1 MRSCLSPWAGSRI
14 GNITQVLASV
24 FKGEFFE
31 GPGIEPEPG
40 NPASDLVCRQESLGV
55 GMNRDATRK
64 LQAFYEKPVTT
75 PPPLVD
81 VEELSALKGELLVPA
96 INRVNL
102 ALALSGYSFSWR
114 DSLALHSK
122 DASAGTVAL
131 CEFNQAKSFKVQ
143 NPVELAV
150 VLLRNEAL
158 EQVREENRRDLGAEL
173 EAHPAVDDLTLRH
186 LTEVLLREKR
196 DGFPNGLFFLD
207 GIATAVASHLVR
219 RYSIAPLVEKTY
231 KGGMAPSALRRCVEY
246 IEARL
251 DGDLRLDELAQVVG
265 LSASHFVRSFRRSTG
280 KTPYQFL
287 LHRRVARAQMAMRDR
302 RAPLA
307 VVALV
312 SGFADQHH
320 LARVFRR
327 ITGVTPSTYRRSL

>member
-1 MRSCLSPWAGSRI
+1 
-14 GNITQVLASV
+14 
-24 FKGEFFE
+24 
-31 GPGIEPEPG
+31 
-40 NPASDLVCRQESLGV
+40 
-55 GMNRDATRK
+55 MNRDATRK
-64 LQAFYEKPVTT
+64 LQAFFEKPVTT
-75 PPPLVD
+75 ARPPLVD
-81 VEELSALKGELLVPA
+81 LEELSALKGELLVPA
-96 INRVNL
+96 IDRVSL
-102 ALALSGYSFSWR
+102 ALALSSYSFSWR

-122 DASAGTVAL
+122 DANAGTVAL
-131 CEFNQAKSFKVQ
+131 CEFNQAKCFKLR

-158 EQVREENRRDLGAEL
+158 EQVREENRRDLGEEL
-173 EAHPAVDDLTLRH
+173 EAHPAIDDLTLRH

-196 DGFPNGLFFLD
+196 DGVPNGLFFLD

-219 RYSIAPLVEKTY
+219 RYSIAPPVEKTY
-231 KGGMAPSALRRCVEY
+231 KGGMAPSALRRCIEY

-302 RAPLA
+302 RTPLA
-307 VVALV
+307 EVALV